1 MVSAIIVAAGKGS
14 RMGCKKQFMEILG
27 APLISYT
34 LRVFENSAADE
45 IILVTAEED
54 IGQMQKIAQE
64 FGIKK
69 LSAIVAGGKERSDSV
84 VSGLRI
90 VKGDYVLIHD
100 GARPFVTIKEIEAAI
115 SEVKKHDAVCLGFP
129 VKDTIK
135 ITDDNGYIK
144 STPDRSTLFAAATPQ
159 CFRTDI
165 IRSAYKK
172 IKADGI
178 FVTDDCSAAEICG
191 VKVKILPCSYENIKI
206 TTAED
211 VQIAEAIIK
220 RRSSI

>member
-45 IILVTAEED
+45 IILVTADED

-69 LSAIVAGGKERSDSV
+69 LSAIAAGGKERSDSV
-84 VSGLRI
+84 ISGLRI
-90 VKGDYVLIHD
+90 AKGDYVLIHD

-172 IKADGI
+172 IKADGF